1 METITKALN
10 SAPGTMT
17 AHIETLEDTESLW
30 EHFVP
35 REVSFFKMTMMD
47 WLRRRPYHVVA
58 LAGPLNLKQLA
69 EDHRDQTFR
78 SEANLDRGGNLIT
91 TRLLLRLEGEV
102 FGYLEGG
109 SFQIYAP
116 TAAAA
121 QATAQHFSRYV
132 KPQSAGKQRFYI
144 ISIEDH
150 GPRTETVTIDRP
162 APVTTEE
169 LALNYGEDFPVW
181 EKQWREQMHGKPSGL
196 SILYGP
202 PGCGKTS
209 YLRALMAR
217 LRDKAVFYYVPVS
230 EVEMLSSPRFV
241 GFWLEQTRQHQQK
254 HKIAILEDAE
264 ELLLPRDAG
273 TRDKV
278 SNLLNLA
285 DGFLGDHM
293 KLHVVATTNA
303 AVRTLDPALMRPG
316 RLTGIREFRRL
327 SRPEAQRLAAAK
339 GLTLPEQN
347 DFSLAELYCGAGG
360 SPALNGNR
368 QMGFAQ

>member
-1 METITKALN
+1 
-10 SAPGTMT
+10 
-17 AHIETLEDTESLW
+17 
-30 EHFVP
+30 
-35 REVSFFKMTMMD
+35 
-47 WLRRRPYHVVA
+47 
-58 LAGPLNLKQLA
+58 
-69 EDHRDQTFR
+69 
-78 SEANLDRGGNLIT
+78 
-91 TRLLLRLEGEV
+91 
-102 FGYLEGG
+102 
-109 SFQIYAP
+109 
-116 TAAAA
+116 
-121 QATAQHFSRYV
+121 
-132 KPQSAGKQRFYI
+132 
-144 ISIEDH
+144 
-150 GPRTETVTIDRP
+150 
-162 APVTTEE
+162 
-169 LALNYGEDFPVW
+169 
-181 EKQWREQMHGKPSGL
+181 
-196 SILYGP
+196 
-202 PGCGKTS
+202 
-209 YLRALMAR
+209 
-217 LRDKAVFYYVPVS
+217 
-230 EVEMLSSPRFV
+230 MLSSPRFV